1 MRFTTY
7 DSLAPVRRQFQ
18 REIDRVWNAHRD
30 NHVNHVNHVDLFAP
44 AVDISETSERWI
56 LAAELPGV
64 EADDIEITAENGFLV
79 IKGAKAN
86 GKSDDE
92 NVTEH
97 RTERLFG
104 EFFRKFK
111 LPKTANTED
120 ISAVSK
126 DGVLHVSIPKQPEV
140 QPKRIPVSL
149 G

>member
-1 MRFTTY
+1 MRYTTY
-7 DSLAPVRRQFQ
+7 DSLTPVRRQVQ
-18 REIDRVWNAHRD
+18 REIDRVWNAYRD
-30 NHVNHVNHVDLFAP
+30 TDTNRSTFAP
-44 AVDISETSERWI
+44 AVDISETSERWL

-64 EADDIEITAENGFLV
+64 QADDIEITSEDGHLIV
-79 IKGAKAN
+79 KGTKAN

-92 NVTEH
+92 NLTEH
-97 RTERLFG
+97 RLERVFG
-104 EFFRKFK
+104 EFYRKFT

-126 DGVLHVSIPKQPEV
+126 DGVLHISIPKQAEV